1 MKKLRILLKHL
12 VLGAAAFIGLIPF
25 LLVFVTSIKPPRD
38 AIAMPP
44 RWIFIPTLV
53 NYAAL
58 LGNTGFMKTI
68 ANSLIIATTATVFS
82 TVIGIL
88 AGYAFTRFRFRGS
101 GVISYFILFLRLVP
115 PVAFI
120 IPYFLI
126 WKTLGLSDTYLSM
139 ILMYMSICL
148 PLLVW
153 MMRSFFME
161 VPVEIEEAALVDGC
175 SRWRTLRMILIPA
188 VLPGILRLLDPRVH
202 FPLERVHARPHQH
215 RQENPD
221 PSHRNLQLYWLLLSR
236 LGKAFQHRRGGDH
249 PGDSFHRPRAE
260 VHRSWTDDGCSEG
273 LKTVYFPNA
282 VLSFS
287 ASQDRA
293 ADAVA
298 TGSATASFHIST
310 TRGPW

>member
-120 IPYFLI
+120 IPYFII

-188 VLPGILRLLDPRVH
+188 VLPGILASSTLAFISLWNEFMLALINTGRRTRTLPIEIYNSIGYYSLD
-202 FPLERVHARPHQH
+202 
-215 RQENPD
+215 
-221 PSHRNLQLYWLLLSR
+221 WGKLSSTAVVAIIPAI
-236 LGKAFQHRRGGDH
+236 LFIALAQKYIVRGLTMG
-249 PGDSFHRPRAE
+249 
-260 VHRSWTDDGCSEG
+260 
-273 LKTVYFPNA
+273 A
-282 VLSFS
+282 VK
-287 ASQDRA
+287 
-293 ADAVA
+293 
-298 TGSATASFHIST
+298 G
-310 TRGPW
+310 